1 MDSLSLT
8 NEIINRAIPVGTVSY
23 MDIDGYRYKR
33 DVLFCYDLKL
43 PASFRPENQG
53 RPIQALLLQLLL
65 SVPKDSSCHGE
76 VDSFK
81 LIPVTHVA
89 NVIQRT
95 QFFKP
100 NCSLVIIDFLFRH
113 GYFSIVS

>member
-8 NEIINRAIPVGTVSY
+8 NEIINRAIPVGAVSY

-53 RPIQALLLQLLL
+53 RPISA
-65 SVPKDSSCHGE
+65 
-76 VDSFK
+76 
-81 LIPVTHVA
+81 
-89 NVIQRT
+89 
-95 QFFKP
+95 FF
-100 NCSLVIIDFLFRH
+100 NCSYQFLRSTPVI
-113 GYFSIVS
+113 